1 MKILEW
7 GERGKIKQAADRQCQ
22 SGGERKEGSEAKD
35 ADLSK
40 GGCVRGKRCHF
51 SLSAQVTLQEK

>member
-1 MKILEW
+1 MKIFEW
-7 GERGKIKQAADRQCQ
+7 GKRGKIKQAADRQCR
-22 SGGERKEGSEAKD
+22 SGGECKEESEAKD
-35 ADLSK
+35 ADISQ